1 VVADCTN
8 PKGFAV
14 FSLQKNRIIVK
25 EKSVL
30 PTGNVIF
37 LTFASFL
44 CQTAQFYTSMSKYTT
59 MTVDF
64 ERQKNVQASL
74 YTGGIAIGL
83 LLLVWLVKFYQP
95 VPPVAPQEEY
105 IEINLG
111 NSNIG
116 SGNDQPELPGEP
128 APAQQVA
135 YTPSQPVTHS
145 SEESAKDIEENNEP
159 EAPPVHR
166 PTTSKPEAK
175 NINTETKAVKS
186 ASTNDAPPTP
196 PAPQPR
202 AVMGQVR
209 GGNGNG
215 GNGAENY
222 KPGTGEGQGGGPG
235 DQGSIGGN
243 PNGRS
248 YKPTNFGVK
257 MYPIGNQS
265 FEDDFNQNAK
275 VAMLVEVDA
284 NGKVTSATHTSKG
297 STGTATRN
305 MISIAQRRAF
315 QVKFPA
321 TGAPQKGTLIFDFS
335 VR

>member
-1 VVADCTN
+1 MTAD
-8 PKGFAV
+8 F
-14 FSLQKNRIIVK
+14 
-25 EKSVL
+25 
-30 PTGNVIF
+30 
-37 LTFASFL
+37 
-44 CQTAQFYTSMSKYTT
+44 
-59 MTVDF
+59 D
-64 ERQKNVQASL
+64 RQKNAQAAL
-74 YTGGIAIGL
+74 YTGAIAGV
-83 LLLVWLVKFYQP
+83 LLLVIWFVKFYQP
-95 VPPVAPQEEY
+95 IPPVAQQEEY
-105 IEINLG
+105 VEINLG
-111 NSNIG
+111 SSDVG

-128 APAQQVA
+128 APAEQVA
-135 YTPSQPVTHS
+135 YTPATPANQAT
-145 SEESAKDIEENNEP
+145 EEVAKDFDESNDNDD
-159 EAPPVHR
+159 PPVA
-166 PTTSKPEAK
+166 KPSITKPDAK
-175 NINTETKAVKS
+175 NINTETKTVKNNTPNN
-186 ASTNDAPPTP
+186 ATPTP

-215 GNGAENY
+215 GNGADNY

-235 DQGSIGGN
+235 DQGSISGN
-243 PNGRS
+243 PNGKS

-284 NGKVTSATHTSKG
+284 AGKVTSATHTSKG